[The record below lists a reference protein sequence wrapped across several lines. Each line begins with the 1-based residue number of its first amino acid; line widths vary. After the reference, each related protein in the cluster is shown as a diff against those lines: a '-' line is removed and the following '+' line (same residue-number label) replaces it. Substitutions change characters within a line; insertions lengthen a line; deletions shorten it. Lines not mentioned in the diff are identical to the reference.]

1 MKVGSLSEAYT
12 ATNCSGN
19 KAIVL
24 RPMETEGGTHRLIYT
39 TTPKPVSM
47 LVRLSFGKTFSCK
60 ALAAMTSNNG
70 NLTGPSC
77 LQIEHL
83 Q

>member
-12 ATNCSGN
+12 ATNRSGN
-19 KAIVL
+19 EAIVL
-24 RPMETEGGTHRLIYT
+24 HPMKTEGGTHRLIYT

-70 NLTGPSC
+70 NLTGP
-77 LQIEHL
+77 LHL
-83 Q
+83 